1 LFTSFCVFGARKV
14 FEKLIFT
21 FRSST
26 ERRTNVVQ
34 LLGSVEVEATFF
46 SFDLLPSSALLAP
59 TAQLSLLILF
69 LFSQLPPKCR

>member
-1 LFTSFCVFGARKV
+1 
-14 FEKLIFT
+14 
-21 FRSST
+21 
-26 ERRTNVVQ
+26 
-34 LLGSVEVEATFF
+34 LGSVEVEATFF